1 MAKVTGIGG
10 VFFKAK
16 GDPAALSAWY
26 RDCLGMPLQDFGG
39 GVLEWS
45 AESAPDG
52 GLTVWHTAKADTSW
66 FQPSEA
72 SFMINY
78 RVDDMTELLA
88 HLKTNGVAPI
98 KGPESHENGIF
109 AWILDPD
116 GNKVELWQ
124 PMVWDPKNK
133 GPTESSSLDGAD

>member
-10 VFFKAK
+10 VFFKAQ

-39 GVLEWS
+39 GVLKWTEDT
-45 AESAPDG
+45 AEDQG
-52 GLTVWHTAKADTSW
+52 VTVWHTAKADTAW
-66 FQPSEA
+66 FKPSNA

-78 RVDDMTELLA
+78 RVDDMKGLLV
-88 HLKTNGVAPI
+88 HLKSKGIKPI
-98 KGPESHENGIF
+98 QGPESHENGIF

-116 GNKVELWQ
+116 NNKVELWE
-124 PMVWDPKNK
+124 PKVWNAKNK
-133 GPTESSSLDGAD
+133 QPTENSAQPSTP